1 MSLSVVIGT
10 FGGPE
15 WVDLA
20 QRAIRS
26 VELQTVEPESVHHIH
41 AASLCEA
48 RNLGVEKA
56 TGEWIAFLDADDELH
71 EGYVAA
77 MEEKIKEI
85 DYNAY
90 LQPRHQ
96 NSKDRVDGRAG
107 VAVMKPPMDLLTG
120 NFLIIG
126 TVVRKDAFQRVGG
139 FRDIPIYEDWDLFI
153 RIHQDGARHVTVDKA
168 IYEINVMESSRNEAK
183 ELHETWYQE
192 IRKRYL

>member
-1 MSLSVVIGT
+1 
-10 FGGPE
+10 
-15 WVDLA
+15 
-20 QRAIRS
+20 
-26 VELQTVEPESVHHIH
+26 
-41 AASLCEA
+41 
-48 RNLGVEKA
+48 
-56 TGEWIAFLDADDELH
+56 
-71 EGYVAA
+71 
-77 MEEKIKEI
+77 
-85 DYNAY
+85 
-90 LQPRHQ
+90 
-96 NSKDRVDGRAG
+96 
-107 VAVMKPPMDLLTG
+107 MKPPMDLLTG